1 MLAGEISMPIKR
13 LKREIKK
20 HTPFDWFAMLVLASA
35 VFVIASVITSRVEE
49 FSKEMDTEAERLRAD
64 IIYLQGLNNLRHK

>member
-1 MLAGEISMPIKR
+1 MPIRR

-20 HTPFDWFAMLVLASA
+20 HTPFDWFAMLVLSSA
-35 VFVIASVITSRVEE
+35 VFVIASVITSKVEE

-64 IIYLQGLNNLRHK
+64 IIYLQNLNNLRHK